1 LSLILNQEKEFNSGG
16 LRMKTHYEK
25 IIENVAAVMTD
36 SFLEDP
42 GSVAMMD
49 GIRNPEELMQ
59 AHSLL
64 HSAHAF
70 QTRSLIM
77 LDNDPRAFLVGYD
90 SLNENKAKER
100 NLQIKIILKTFS
112 CIGLKNLK
120 KMLANI
126 RCISKVLNLSWYRDY
141 INGRHYRIKIIAVDK
156 ALRGS
161 GAFRRLIAPVLEY
174 ADREKIPV
182 VLETLNPTNVG
193 LYEHFGFTLVKTIT
207 HPDIEIKQFCM
218 IRHPE
223 ED

>member
-1 LSLILNQEKEFNSGG
+1 
-16 LRMKTHYEK
+16 MKNYHEQ
-25 IIENVAAVMTD
+25 IIESVAAVMTD

-42 GSVAMMD
+42 GSVAMLD
-49 GIRNPEELMQ
+49 GIRNPEDLMQ

-70 QTRSLIM
+70 QTRSLNI

-90 SLNENKAKER
+90 SLHENKAKER

-112 CIGLKNLK
+112 CIGLKNLRR
-120 KMLANI
+120 MVTNS
-126 RCISKVLNLSWYRDY
+126 RRISKVLNLSWHRDY
-141 INGRHYRIKIIAVDK
+141 IKGRHYRIKIIAVDK

-174 ADREKIPV
+174 AEREKIPV

-207 HPDIEIKQFCM
+207 HPGIEIKQFCM
-218 IRHPE
+218 IRYPE
-223 ED
+223 EA